1 MEDEM
6 ASISRLFEVQLQSP
20 AYNMVQGPLLQ
31 MLIIQAAYM
40 T

>member
-1 MEDEM
+1 M
-6 ASISRLFEVQLQSP
+6 QLQSP
-20 AYNMVQGPLLQ
+20 AYNLVQGPLLQ